1 MSIGHQA
8 VFPKG
13 NALRG
18 TTCASLTPGDGKT
31 LYQTRDCVNTWLIHF
46 LLAREFTWAQQLT
59 SGQAR
64 GRLAA
69 ISRAKIRLWKK
80 TTFDKAQHFHTIDCL
95 KKMTVGTSIW
105 MWKKRN

>member
-18 TTCASLTPGDGKT
+18 TTCASLAPGDGKT

-46 LLAREFTWAQQLT
+46 LLAREFTWVQQLT

-64 GRLAA
+64 GPPGGDFTRQ
-69 ISRAKIRLWKK
+69 KMPMEKNNIR
-80 TTFDKAQHFHTIDCL
+80 
-95 KKMTVGTSIW
+95 
-105 MWKKRN
+105 